1 MPLNLLKEMV
11 YAVEIA
17 KDVQVVVM
25 IKKIT

>member
-1 MPLNLLKEMV
+1 MLLNLLKKMV
-11 YAVEIA
+11 YVVEIA